1 MTGALAGERTTTAP
15 QRAGVAL
22 PFILC
27 TLIWSSTWL
36 VIRTQLHD
44 VPATWS
50 VTYRF
55 AIAGVAMALTAFASG
70 ASLRFTPRQHALA
83 LIYGVAQYSFNYYCV
98 YLAERSVTSGL
109 VAVLFALLVVPNAL
123 FGWVFLKQGVSRA
136 FLLGSAVAMV
146 GMALLFAHELAAAG
160 PDHVALMA
168 GIGWSLGGVL
178 FSSIANVAQA
188 GGPARALPVASLI
201 TWGMIYGTL
210 FDAGAAWVLDGPPV
224 FPASPAYW
232 AGAAYLGL
240 VGSALAFSFYFRVI
254 RGIGPGR
261 AAYTSVLSP
270 PLAMVLSTV
279 FEGYRWS
286 WAAGLG
292 GVAALAGLVVALR
305 ARQSASPAR

>member
-1 MTGALAGERTTTAP
+1 MTDTLAAESPTTAP
-15 QRAGVAL
+15 QRARVAV

-44 VPATWS
+44 APGTWS

-55 AIAGVAMALTAFASG
+55 AIAGVAMAVAAVASG
-70 ASLRFTPRQHALA
+70 ASLHFSPRQHGLA
-83 LIYGVAQYSFNYYCV
+83 IVYGVAQYSLNYHCV

-109 VAVLFALLVVPNAL
+109 VAVLFALLIVPNAL
-123 FGWVFLKQGVSRA
+123 FAWVFLKQGVSRP
-136 FLLGSAVAMV
+136 FLIGSAVAMV
-146 GMALLFAHELAAAG
+146 GMTLLFVHELHAAG
-160 PDHVALMA
+160 ADHAALMA
-168 GIGWSLGGVL
+168 GIGWSLAGVL

-188 GGPARALPVASLI
+188 SGPARALPVASLI
-201 TWGMIYGTL
+201 AWGMAYGTL
-210 FDAGAAWVLDGPPV
+210 FDAAVAWAIDGPPV
-224 FPASPAYW
+224 LPAAPGYW

-286 WAAGLG
+286 WEAGLG
-292 GVAALAGLVVALR
+292 GFAALAGLVVALR

>member
-1 MTGALAGERTTTAP
+1 MSDTLAGEPPTSAP
-15 QRAGVAL
+15 QRARVAV

-36 VIRTQLHD
+36 VIRTQLHE

-55 AIAGVAMALTAFASG
+55 AIAGVAMAVVAVASG
-70 ASLRFTPRQHALA
+70 ASLRFSARQHALA
-83 LIYGVAQYSFNYYCV
+83 IVYGVAQYSLNYHCV
-98 YLAERSVTSGL
+98 YLAERNVTSGL
-109 VAVLFALLVVPNAL
+109 VAVLFALLLVPNAL
-123 FGWVFLKQGVSRA
+123 LAWVFLRQGVSRA
-136 FLLGSAVAMV
+136 FLIGSAVAMA
-146 GMALLFAHELAAAG
+146 GMALLFAHELRAAG
-160 PDHVALMA
+160 ADHATLNA
-168 GIGWSLGGVL
+168 GIGWSLAGVV

-188 GGPARALPVASLI
+188 SGPARVLPAASLI
-201 TWGMIYGTL
+201 TWGMTYGTL
-210 FDAGAAWVLDGPPV
+210 FDAVTAWALDGPPV
-224 FPASPAYW
+224 FPASVAYW

-270 PLAMVLSTV
+270 PLAMVLSTL

-286 WAAGLG
+286 WEAGLG
-292 GVAALAGLVVALR
+292 GLAALAGLVLALR